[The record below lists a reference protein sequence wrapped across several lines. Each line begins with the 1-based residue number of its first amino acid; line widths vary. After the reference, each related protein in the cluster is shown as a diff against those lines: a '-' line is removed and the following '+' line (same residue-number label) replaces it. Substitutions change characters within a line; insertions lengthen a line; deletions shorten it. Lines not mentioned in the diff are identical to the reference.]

1 MIDKR
6 ILEQLFRQNYSE
18 MIHLAS
24 VLLGDDEEAEDVV
37 QDVFLRVADS
47 DIPPKNDYYLL
58 TAVRNAC
65 LNRIRQMHLHDKVK
79 RLMPLEDDSALQPID
94 KRMER
99 LDDIATYV
107 DEQLEEPHRSIF
119 HLRFDDDLT
128 MTTTMETTKEREQNQ
143 ARLSSAEREG
153 ARQSQTT
160 NENIRQLMEMLDNPD
175 AYTEQQIQNII
186 NHDEDTRETYRLM
199 VEAKRSSRH
208 RQNKKPVDVDAAWQ
222 RFNQKF
228 QPKQS
233 SSNRMKI
240 AASFIGVLLV
250 SGIAFAAIHIVRQY
264 QKQETHRDCGKCD
277 TPRHSTPCRYAYQRY
292 RHSATCHLRQ
302 YSIREDAARDSRSL
316 RCESRI
322 C

>member
-1 MIDKR
+1 MLDKR
-6 ILEQLFRQNYSE
+6 ILENCDSASANQARLELAERKQFIEQLFRQNYSE

-47 DIPPKNDYYLL
+47 DILRPEGLSVARILRPEGLSVARIPPKNDNYLL

-128 MTTTMETTKEREQNQ
+128 VSEI
-143 ARLSSAEREG
+143 ARRLGLNPNTAYKYLM
-153 ARQSQTT
+153 QS
-160 NENIRQLMEMLDNPD
+160 I
-175 AYTEQQIQNII
+175 QQI
-186 NHDEDTRETYRLM
+186 
-199 VEAKRSSRH
+199 RH
-208 RQNKKPVDVDAAWQ
+208 H
-222 RFNQKF
+222 F
-228 QPKQS
+228 
-233 SSNRMKI
+233 
-240 AASFIGVLLV
+240 
-250 SGIAFAAIHIVRQY
+250 
-264 QKQETHRDCGKCD
+264 GK
-277 TPRHSTPCRYAYQRY
+277 H
-292 RHSATCHLRQ
+292 
-302 YSIREDAARDSRSL
+302 
-316 RCESRI
+316 
-322 C
+322 

>member
-1 MIDKR
+1 MGLKCLIYRHASKMGHEYEKTDMLDKR
-6 ILEQLFRQNYSE
+6 TLENCDSASANQARLELAERKQFIEQLFRQNYSE

-47 DIPPKNDYYLL
+47 DIPPKNDNYLL

-128 MTTTMETTKEREQNQ
+128 VSEI
-143 ARLSSAEREG
+143 ARRLGLNPNTAYKYLM
-153 ARQSQTT
+153 QS
-160 NENIRQLMEMLDNPD
+160 I
-175 AYTEQQIQNII
+175 QQI
-186 NHDEDTRETYRLM
+186 
-199 VEAKRSSRH
+199 RH
-208 RQNKKPVDVDAAWQ
+208 H
-222 RFNQKF
+222 F
-228 QPKQS
+228 
-233 SSNRMKI
+233 
-240 AASFIGVLLV
+240 
-250 SGIAFAAIHIVRQY
+250 
-264 QKQETHRDCGKCD
+264 GK
-277 TPRHSTPCRYAYQRY
+277 H
-292 RHSATCHLRQ
+292 
-302 YSIREDAARDSRSL
+302 
-316 RCESRI
+316 
-322 C
+322 